1 MSNSSAQNQPST
13 SHKGTLLIVDD
24 DSSILK
30 ALKRVFHGQPYRLVL
45 ADDAVKA
52 IDFMR
57 NNIVQVVISDMQMPG
72 MSGSEF
78 LAIIATEFANTY
90 RIVLSGHADNESVL
104 SAVNN
109 GKIHRFIQ
117 KPWDNESLLAAIQE
131 GFSHYQRTGQ
141 NRDEFDKLILQNKKL
156 KALNT
161 ALEQKIDYRTTQ
173 VKGAINKV
181 EIGVTALKK
190 SLYNSVTVSP
200 YLNSAFSKKVSQLSE
215 KLAQSTKLDVQQ
227 ISHIRYASLVC
238 EIGLLGVPAPIIQK
252 SFFTMSGNEQTE
264 FYKQCDYA
272 RKIFAPI
279 PQLQS
284 IADIVCNQ
292 FEHVNGK
299 GHPGKLSDKS
309 LPIGAKILSVARD
322 YYAYMD
328 GRIDENKYNAS
339 VTLQLMQKFAGLRYD
354 KTLIDTL
361 VELTKDEHQDS
372 NDIGISSLD
381 LVEGMILKESL
392 FNKNDILVLHEG
404 HTFDEASIARLISL
418 EKRFNMHFSI
428 LVE

>member
-1 MSNSSAQNQPST
+1 VSESSTQNQPST
-13 SHKGTLLIVDD
+13 PNRGTLLIVDD

-30 ALKRVFHGQPYRLVL
+30 ALKRVFHGQQYRLVL

-57 NNIVQVVISDMQMPG
+57 NNAVHVVISDMQMPG

-78 LAIIATEFANTY
+78 LSIIATEFANTY

-109 GKIHRFIQ
+109 GKIHRYIQ

-131 GFSHYQRTGQ
+131 GFAHYQSAGP
-141 NRDEFDKLILQNKKL
+141 NSDEFEKLVLQNKKL
-156 KALNT
+156 RALNT
-161 ALEQKIDYRTTQ
+161 ALEQKVDYRTTQ

-181 EIGVTALKK
+181 ERGVTALKK

-215 KLAQSTKLDVQQ
+215 KLAQSANLDVQQ
-227 ISHIRYASLVC
+227 ISHIRYSALIC
-238 EIGLLGVPAPIIQK
+238 EIGMLGVPVPIIKK
-252 SFFTMSGNEQTE
+252 SFFMMSGNEQAE

-299 GHPGKLSDKS
+299 GYPGKLSDKS

-328 GRIDENKYNAS
+328 GRIDEDKYNAS

-354 KTLIDTL
+354 KALINTL
-361 VELTKDEHQDS
+361 VELTKDEQQDS
-372 NDIGISSLD
+372 NDIGISSSD
-381 LVEGMILKESL
+381 LVEGMILKEPL
-392 FNKNDILVLHEG
+392 FNKNDILVLPEG
-404 HTFDEASIARLISL
+404 HTFDEASIARLMSL

>member
-1 MSNSSAQNQPST
+1 VSESSTQNQPST
-13 SHKGTLLIVDD
+13 PNRGTLLIVDD

-30 ALKRVFHGQPYRLVL
+30 ALKRVFHGQQYRLVL

-57 NNIVQVVISDMQMPG
+57 NNAVHVVISDMQMPG

-78 LAIIATEFANTY
+78 LSIIATEFANTY

-109 GKIHRFIQ
+109 GKIHRYIQ

-131 GFSHYQRTGQ
+131 GFAHYQSAGP
-141 NRDEFDKLILQNKKL
+141 NSDEFEKLVLQNKKL
-156 KALNT
+156 RALNT
-161 ALEQKIDYRTTQ
+161 ALEQKVDYRTTQ

-181 EIGVTALKK
+181 ERGVTALKK

-215 KLAQSTKLDVQQ
+215 KLAQSANLDVQQ
-227 ISHIRYASLVC
+227 ISHIRYSALIC
-238 EIGLLGVPAPIIQK
+238 EIGMLGVPVPIIKK
-252 SFFTMSGNEQTE
+252 SFFMMSGNEQAE

-299 GHPGKLSDKS
+299 GYPGKLSDKS

-328 GRIDENKYNAS
+328 GRIDEDKYNAS

-354 KTLIDTL
+354 KALIAAL
-361 VELTKDEHQDS
+361 VELTKDEQQDS
-372 NDIGISSLD
+372 NDIGISSSD
-381 LVEGMILKESL
+381 LIEGMVLKEPL
-392 FNKNDILVLHEG
+392 FNKNDILVLPEG
-404 HTFDEASIARLISL
+404 HTFDEASIARLMSL